1 MRGADEIIEE
11 IRRSRCQL
19 SEECGHDVTRVIERL
34 QDANSRYAE
43 QVRRYQ
49 ELRRAVPAAD
59 DTER

>member
-1 MRGADEIIEE
+1 MTETDRIIDE

-43 QVRRYQ
+43 QVRRYR

-59 DTER
+59 ETER

>member
-1 MRGADEIIEE
+1 MTETDRIIDE

-34 QDANSRYAE
+34 QDANRRYAE

-59 DTER
+59 DAER